1 MYANPR
7 TKTEQPIACA
17 ALLFCGTDF
26 GIFERSPAMTSRRVK
41 GANRGPRQNCGRI
54 EERKRAARPSDCGAR
69 GIGLA
74 EGCQKDTRRRSAT
87 GRVQKKEARRHHS
100 GRQKAPVI
108 GDEETLGRAPQKI
121 VLTGNEENS
130 REGSPALTG
139 NVLYVVL
146 SPSSHTP
153 CLSPPS
159 A

>member
-1 MYANPR
+1 
-7 TKTEQPIACA
+7 
-17 ALLFCGTDF
+17 
-26 GIFERSPAMTSRRVK
+26 
-41 GANRGPRQNCGRI
+41 
-54 EERKRAARPSDCGAR
+54 
-69 GIGLA
+69 
-74 EGCQKDTRRRSAT
+74 
-87 GRVQKKEARRHHS
+87 
-100 GRQKAPVI
+100 
-108 GDEETLGRAPQKI
+108 LGRAPQKI